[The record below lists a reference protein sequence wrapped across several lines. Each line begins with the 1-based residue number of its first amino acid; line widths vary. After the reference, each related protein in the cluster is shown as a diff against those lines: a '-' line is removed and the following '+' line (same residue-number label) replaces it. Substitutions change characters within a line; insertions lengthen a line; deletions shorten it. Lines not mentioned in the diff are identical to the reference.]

1 MNPAAINALLQ
12 ASRSLHLRASEGSHN
27 YVVPAFVSSWV
38 AWEALRTRFVR
49 VVIHHQGWSLKDA
62 DNVLAR
68 AKISSMNRA
77 AGVIKNLDIK
87 NPHQWPGVSAKAWRL
102 LCGVEPLRQR
112 LVHGFKTVDPIRT
125 KTATRLVLFLVEN
138 HQWLESVPLVDA
150 KKKKDRILVGT
161 LLSSRRA
168 HPIGN
173 QRKVEEL
180 ASKLQLDLTQASKRL
195 PNLDQLTSAIES
207 YGA

>member
-12 ASRSLHLRASEGSHN
+12 ASRSLHLRASEGSPN
-27 YVVPAFVSSWV
+27 DVVPAFVGSWV
-38 AWEALRTRFVR
+38 AWEALRTRFIR

-68 AKISSMNRA
+68 AKISSMDRA
-77 AGVIKNLDIK
+77 ASVIESLHIK

-102 LCGVEPLRQR
+102 LCAIEPLRHR
-112 LVHGFKTVDPIRT
+112 LVHGFKTVDPIRV
-125 KTATRLVLFLVEN
+125 KTATSLVLFLVEN

-150 KKKKDRILVGT
+150 KKKKDRILVGS
-161 LLSSRRA
+161 LLGSRRA
-168 HPIGN
+168 HSIGD

-180 ASKLQLDLTQASKRL
+180 ASKLQLNLTQGSKRL
-195 PNLDQLTSAIES
+195 PSVDQLTSAIES

>member
-1 MNPAAINALLQ
+1 M
-12 ASRSLHLRASEGSHN
+12 
-27 YVVPAFVSSWV
+27 
-38 AWEALRTRFVR
+38 AWEALRTRFIG
-49 VVIHHQGWSLKDA
+49 VVIHHQGWTLKDA

-68 AKISSMNRA
+68 AKISSMDRA
-77 AGVIKNLDIK
+77 AGVIQNLYIK
-87 NPHQWPGVSAKAWRL
+87 NPHQWPVVSASAWRL
-102 LCGVEPLRQR
+102 LCDVEPLRHR

-150 KKKKDRILVGT
+150 KKKKDRVLVGS

-180 ASKLQLDLTQASKRL
+180 ASKLQLDLTQACKRL
-195 PNLDQLTSAIES
+195 PSLDQLTSAIES